1 MTPPKRKQKLLEMN
15 AKLIPENAKKKKKK
29 KKAHRIRFILLL
41 FELRIHI
48 KDFSQMTFDNINE

>member
-29 KKAHRIRFILLL
+29 KSPQDT
-41 FELRIHI
+41 IHI
-48 KDFSQMTFDNINE
+48 ATL

>member
-15 AKLIPENAKKKKKK
+15 AKLIPENAKK